1 MFAFWVVNKGGST
14 VIIEEKTQA
23 QHCHVVS
30 TCRVGKYNQIL

>member
-1 MFAFWVVNKGGST
+1 MFAFWVVAKGGST

-23 QHCHVVS
+23 QHRHVVS